1 MREIVKK
8 NKVVYNYTEHIMS
21 NGVKVAI
28 LLYVIAILLL
38 MISVLISYLYMG
50 DAPSVVAGFGL
61 SSIIFNVGSMVNVIL
76 EVYLYNNFHPEI
88 RTMLVLQLILFA
100 VWIFII

>member
-21 NGVKVAI
+21 DGVKVAI

>member
-21 NGVKVAI
+21 DGVKVAI

-50 DAPSVVAGFGL
+50 DAPSVVAGLGL